1 MKRTDTILFAA
12 SALLSLGAAPATAQ
26 HTTVRQGNITVEM
39 NRLAQR
45 GDSLYVD
52 MDIATEGK
60 NLPSRMSA
68 DFTPILTSGDNA
80 YELPRISVMG
90 RNSYKNYRRAQAL
103 MSRREHAAYD
113 PSAPYIVVRDYK
125 GDQRVNYE
133 LTVPYQ
139 PWMSSAQLTL
149 RKEDCGCGRSRTTDT
164 RLLANKVDL
173 EKIIVIER
181 YDLQPA
187 LAYIR
192 PAAEPVQERSVQC
205 EAYLDFAVGK
215 TSLDPAFGRNASE
228 IEKIIAA
235 FEDVKDDKDVTLRDV
250 SLSGYASPEGSIA
263 LNKRLSEGRAN
274 ALKNY
279 LMARYDYPATFYATH
294 FGGEDWEGL
303 QKLVEAS
310 DMQYKDEVLEIISE
324 VPVEQN
330 REAKLMALRGGV
342 PYKWMLRELF
352 PRLRRVVF
360 RADYEVRQFDV
371 EEAREV
377 VKTRPQ
383 NLSLNEMFLVAD
395 TYEAGSPEFDELFE
409 TAVRLFPDDP
419 TANINAAVAALARR
433 DFAGADR
440 YLGRVKVRSRIPEY
454 DNAKGLLAALRDRNL
469 DQAEAYFRA
478 AQDAGLAAAAQN
490 LEELAKVRENLDRI
504 KEAELKN
511 KNER

>member
-1 MKRTDTILFAA
+1 MKRTDTILLAA
-12 SALLSLGAAPATAQ
+12 FALLSLGAAPATAQ
-26 HTTVRQGNITVEM
+26 HTSVRQGNITVEM

-60 NLPSRMSA
+60 NVPSRMSA
-68 DFTPILTSGDNA
+68 DFTPILSSGDHA
-80 YELPRISVMG
+80 YELPKISVMG
-90 RNSYKNYRRAQAL
+90 RNQYKNYRRAQAL

-113 PSAPYIVVRDYK
+113 PYAPYAVVRDYK
-125 GDQRVNYE
+125 GDQRVKYE
-133 LTVPYQ
+133 LTVPYE

-181 YDLQPA
+181 YDMQPA

-192 PAAEPVQERSVQC
+192 PAAEPVKERSVEC
-205 EAYLDFAVGK
+205 EAYLDFAVGR
-215 TSLDPAFGRNASE
+215 TTLDPAFGRNGSE
-228 IEKIIAA
+228 LERIRTA
-235 FEDVKDDKDVTLRDV
+235 FDDVKGDEDVTLRGV
-250 SLSGYASPEGSIA
+250 TLSGYASPEGSIA

-274 ALKNY
+274 ALKKY
-279 LMARYDYPATFYATH
+279 LMARYDYPESFYTTH

-310 DMQYKDEVLEIISE
+310 EMQYKDEVLALIAD

-342 PYKWMLRELF
+342 PYKQMLRELF
-352 PRLRRVVF
+352 PALRRVVF
-360 RADYEVRQFDV
+360 RADYEVRQFNV

-395 TYEAGSPEFDELFE
+395 TYETGSAEFDELFE

-419 TANINAAVAALARR
+419 TANVNAAVAAIGRR

-440 YLGRVKVRSRIPEY
+440 YLSRVRVRSRIPEY
-454 DNAKGLLAALRDRNL
+454 DNAMGLLAALRDRDL
-469 DQAEAYFRA
+469 DKAEGYFRA
-478 AQDAGLAAAAQN
+478 AHEAGLAAAVRN
-490 LEELAKVRENLDRI
+490 MEELAKVRENLDRI
-504 KEAELKN
+504 KEAELKS
-511 KNER
+511 KR

>member
-1 MKRTDTILFAA
+1 MKRTDTLLFAA
-12 SALLSLGAAPATAQ
+12 FALLSLAAAPATAQ
-26 HTTVRQGNITVEM
+26 HGPVRQGNITVQM

-52 MDIATEGK
+52 MDIATDGK
-60 NLPSRMSA
+60 NVPSRMSA
-68 DFTPILTSGDNA
+68 DFTPILSSGDNA
-80 YELPRISVMG
+80 YELPKISVMG
-90 RNSYKNYRRAQAL
+90 RNNFKNFRRAQAL
-103 MSRREHAAYD
+103 MSRREHASYD
-113 PSAPYIVVRDYK
+113 PHAPYAVVRDYK

-133 LTVPYQ
+133 LTVPYE

-149 RKEDCGCGRSRTTDT
+149 RKEDCGCGKSRTTET

-181 YDLQPA
+181 YDMKPA

-192 PAAEPVQERSVQC
+192 PAAEPVKERSVEC
-205 EAYLDFAVGK
+205 EAYLDFAVGR
-215 TSLDPAFGRNASE
+215 TALDPAFGRNASE
-228 IEKIIAA
+228 IEKIVAA
-235 FEDVKDDKDVTLRDV
+235 FEDVKGDEDVTLRGV

-263 LNKRLSEGRAN
+263 LNERLSEGRAN
-274 ALKNY
+274 ALKKY
-279 LMARYDYPATFYATH
+279 LMARYDYPASFYATH

-303 QKLVEAS
+303 AKLVEAS
-310 DMQYKDEVLEIISE
+310 DMQYKDEVLALIAD
-324 VPVEQN
+324 VPVAQN

-342 PYKWMLRELF
+342 PYKRMLRELF
-352 PRLRRVVF
+352 PKLRRVVF

-371 EEAREV
+371 EEARVV

-419 TANINAAVAALARR
+419 TANINAAVAALGRR
-433 DFAGADR
+433 DFAGAER
-440 YLGRVKVRSRIPEY
+440 YLGRVRVRSRIPEY
-454 DNAKGLLAALRDRNL
+454 DNAMGLLTALREQDL
-469 DQAEAYFRA
+469 DKAEEYFRA
-478 AQDAGLAAAAQN
+478 AHEAGLAAATRN

-504 KEAELKN
+504 KEAELMK
-511 KNER
+511 K